1 MVGEKGNI
9 EDQRIEIERMRKDG
23 KIKCEGKRIEI
34 YEMGRKSNKEKKK
47 KKIKE
52 EYVSEK

>member
-1 MVGEKGNI
+1 
-9 EDQRIEIERMRKDG
+9 MRKDG